1 MDLDPPTNG
10 SATQVLVLG
19 IGNIL
24 LRDDGV
30 GLRVLQILERHL
42 GADPRVS
49 FIDGGTIG
57 FMLSALVE
65 HAPDLLVIDAVRMA
79 EAPGSVRCFE
89 NEAMDAFLQK
99 RSGSVHE
106 IGLSDVLDMARL
118 SGHAPR
124 RRALVGVEPG
134 AVELGEDLSPAVQ
147 RGVEP
152 AARAARDVLERWLSD
167 SDYPK

>member
-1 MDLDPPTNG
+1 MERPVKG

-19 IGNIL
+19 IGNML

-30 GLRVLQILERHL
+30 GLRVLQVLERRL
-42 GADPRVS
+42 GADPRLS
-49 FIDGGTIG
+49 FVDGGTIG

-79 EAPGSVRCFE
+79 EAPGSARCFE
-89 NEAMDAFLQK
+89 DEAMDAFLQG

-106 IGLSDVLDMARL
+106 IGLRDVLDMARL

-124 RRALVGVEPG
+124 RRALVGVEPA
-134 AVELGEDLSPAVQ
+134 AVELGEELSPEVQ

-152 AARAARDVLERWLSD
+152 AVRVAREVLERWLAASD
-167 SDYPK
+167 